1 MLLPLH
7 LVVAV
12 LVLPPPIF
20 VRPLRLDQDV
30 PLLGVMVRL
39 PYDSIHIRTD
49 NIGSDILDILHIQL
63 QTKVFSDHTLT

>member
-49 NIGSDILDILHIQL
+49 NIGSDILHIQL
-63 QTKVFSDHTLT
+63 QTKVFSDHTWT